1 MNSFSKVVLLVDDSP
16 TVRRMLEWALR
27 SSSLRTLQAV
37 DGVHALEILKVQS
50 VDLAIVD
57 LNMPRMDGIELVRSI
72 RADKALKNLPVILLT
87 TEGREED
94 REAAIEAGVNLFLS
108 KPAAPA
114 LLRRKAEFFLGIPGP
129 APGDIREA
137 TS

>member
-16 TVRRMLEWALR
+16 TVRRMLEW
-27 SSSLRTLQAV
+27 SLKSGHYRTLQAV
-37 DGVHALEILKVQS
+37 DGLHALEILQVQS

-72 RADKALKNLPVILLT
+72 RADNRLKQLPVILLT
-87 TEGREED
+87 TECREED
-94 REAAIEAGVNLFLS
+94 RAAALKAGVNLFLS

-114 LLRRKAEFFLGIPGP
+114 LLRRKAEAFLGISG
-129 APGDIREA
+129 A
-137 TS
+137 TSDEAREVTS